1 MSSEPDNS
9 DIDAEAAAW
18 VIRLD
23 GRTPTAEEGRL
34 LNLWLEQDA
43 RHVGAYARACAIYL
57 QFDRML
63 APANSAAFPDT
74 GAAVAVTSPLGTS
87 PAGIAP
93 AHRAGM
99 TRRRMLLWTT
109 GGSLAAALAGITLF
123 EQRSV
128 LEYSTRIGEMRREPL
143 PDGSAITLNTNT
155 TLAVSYTERSREVKL
170 LRGEVLVEATAD
182 PARLFKLVALDTRI
196 TTLAAAFA
204 VRLLNREG
212 LQVMVQ
218 NGQVDVFEPSSP
230 AKAVTLPA
238 NTVAQ
243 PRSAMGL
250 QNTAAPLVTERIA
263 PAEVERRLAW
273 QRGQLS
279 FEDVTLDYALRE
291 FARYGTVRVVI
302 DDPSI
307 ASLKVVGLY
316 SASDPIGFARM
327 VAVSLG
333 LHVEVRAGVAHLKS
347 A

>member
-1 MSSEPDNS
+1 MSSERDNS

-34 LNLWLEQDA
+34 LDLWLEQDA

-63 APANSAAFPDT
+63 APANSAVFPDT
-74 GAAVAVTSPLGTS
+74 
-87 PAGIAP
+87 AP
-93 AHRAGM
+93 VPQARNL
-99 TRRRMLLWTT
+99 TRRSMLLWTT
-109 GGSLAAALAGITLF
+109 GGSLAAALAGISLF
-123 EQRSV
+123 GPRSV

-218 NGQVDVFEPSSP
+218 NGQVDVFEPSSS

-238 NTVAQ
+238 NTLAQ
-243 PRSAMGL
+243 PRSAVGL

-279 FEDVTLDYALRE
+279 FEDVTLDHALQE

-333 LHVEVRAGVAHLKS
+333 LHVEVRDGVAHLKS

>member
-1 MSSEPDNS
+1 MSSERDNS

-34 LNLWLEQDA
+34 LDLWLEQDA

-63 APANSAAFPDT
+63 APANSAVFPDT
-74 GAAVAVTSPLGTS
+74 
-87 PAGIAP
+87 AP
-93 AHRAGM
+93 VPRARNL
-99 TRRRMLLWTT
+99 TRRSMLLWTT
-109 GGSLAAALAGITLF
+109 GGSLAAALAGISLF
-123 EQRSV
+123 GPRSV

-218 NGQVDVFEPSSP
+218 NGQVDVFEPSSS

-238 NTVAQ
+238 NTLAQ
-243 PRSAMGL
+243 PRSAVGL

-279 FEDVTLDYALRE
+279 FEDVTLDHALQE

-333 LHVEVRAGVAHLKS
+333 LHVEVRDGVAHLKS